1 MNLRE
6 INEAIVVQN
15 WDARG
20 NYSAIW
26 GVPSGINLIDGVE
39 ADYIKYDVDED
50 EEGGE
55 EFAAW
60 GRGEHTLENAK
71 VILGHDQ
78 MKTNVV
84 LESELRWYVETQQ
97 NGWED
102 LWQEFGEMDSA
113 PRRWGVCWCHM
124 PDDDLEQD
132 HMFESNYFY
141 SWDDAWD
148 EAETKVIDY
157 YDVIINEYTFDGDIL
172 LQWYVKTQ
180 QNGWE
185 DLWQEFGEMGSAPRG
200 QA

>member
-6 INEAIVVQN
+6 IKEAIVVQN

-26 GVPSGINLIDGVE
+26 GVPEGINLIDGVE
-39 ADYIKYDVDED
+39 ADYIKYDVGED

-113 PRRWGVCWCHM
+113 PSRWEVCCYRLPDADRRT
-124 PDDDLEQD
+124 EQD
-132 HMFESNYFY
+132 HVFESDYFY
-141 SWDDAWD
+141 SWNDAWD
-148 EAETKVIDY
+148 EAETKAIDY
-157 YDVIINEYTFDGDIL
+157 YDVVINEYTFDGDIL
-172 LQWYVKTQ
+172 DTEKVEREQ
-180 QNGWE
+180 
-185 DLWQEFGEMGSAPRG
+185 S
-200 QA
+200 